1 MFQLPQTDLKTSRLI
16 QGCMRLAGHDPFVID
31 EVLQT
36 NLDLGMNFFD
46 HADIYAKGESQKEFA
61 KSMKRLGVSRD
72 QYFLQSKAGICKGYY
87 NSSKDYILTA
97 VDGILKDLQTDYLD
111 VFLIHRPDQLTTYSE
126 VAETFN
132 ELYKEGKVRYFGVSN
147 FSLQQLESLQ
157 HYMDHPL
164 VINQLQFGPAHPGL
178 VTQGIEVNMTLVKQ
192 TTNVDGLLDYM
203 QREQITM
210 QAWSPF
216 QVNLQDGL
224 FMNHPQYK
232 GLTDV
237 IRGIAFDHQTS
248 FEAIVM
254 AWILKH
260 PANIQPII
268 GSMTPERIRHSAKG
282 LEVNLSKEE
291 WYRIYAA
298 STGRLP

>member
-1 MFQLPQTDLKTSRLI
+1 MFQLPQTDIETSRLI
-16 QGCMRLAGHDPFVID
+16 QGCMRLAGHEPALID

-36 NLDLGMNFFD
+36 NLDLEMNFFD

-87 NSSKDYILTA
+87 DSSKDYILTS
-97 VDGILKDLQTDYLD
+97 VDEILSDLQTDYLD
-111 VFLIHRPDQLTTYSE
+111 VFLIHRPDALTTSAE

-132 ELYKEGKVRYFGVSN
+132 ELHKQGKVRYFGVSN
-147 FSLQQLESLQ
+147 FSLQQIKSLQ

-164 VINQLQFGPAHPGL
+164 VVNQLQFGPAHPGL
-178 VTQGIEVNMTLVKQ
+178 VAQEIEVNMESTQPV
-192 TTNVDGLLDYM
+192 TNVDGLLDYM
-203 QREQITM
+203 EREQITM

-216 QVNLQDGL
+216 QVNLQEGL
-224 FMNHPQYK
+224 FMKHPQYK
-232 GLTDV
+232 QLTNV

-248 FEAIVM
+248 LEAIVM
-254 AWILKH
+254 AWILRH
-260 PANIQPII
+260 PARIQPII
-268 GSMTPERIRHSAKG
+268 GSMTPERIKKSADG
-282 LEVNLSKEE
+282 LKVKLSKEE
-291 WYRIYAA
+291 WYRIYQA